1 MNLFVSPVD
10 GTVSFTSYWQENQNV
25 LSGEVVFTVLP
36 VRDKNIS
43 GKLYI
48 PLAGAGKV
56 KIGQKVN
63 VKLDSYP
70 YMEYGMVVVSVKSIS
85 LLPATLG
92 KDRVYIVSVDFPDGL
107 KTTYSQD
114 LLFSEE
120 MHGTGE
126 IVTHDVSLLRRVFY
140 PVKHMLKT
148 HF

>member
-1 MNLFVSPVD
+1 
-10 GTVSFTSYWQENQNV
+10 
-25 LSGEVVFTVLP
+25 
-36 VRDKNIS
+36 
-43 GKLYI
+43 
-48 PLAGAGKV
+48 
-56 KIGQKVN
+56 
-63 VKLDSYP
+63 
-70 YMEYGMVVVSVKSIS
+70 MEYGMVVVSVKSIS